1 MKIAEY
7 SAIWQACMQT
17 AEIMP
22 KKQTDPIRTRLA
34 VEDRYKFEQICRAEG
49 KTETE
54 LARRAILQFIDSYD
68 KKADDNARDRLA
80 DVLEAMQ
87 AAQKKDTERLAKL
100 AARTLIDVGTIQ
112 QVFYKRASE
121 KDRDDLWDEA
131 RRRALERLRKK
142 RKGGDPEATEIV
154 QDAISS

>member
-1 MKIAEY
+1 M
-7 SAIWQACMQT
+7 T
-17 AEIMP
+17 

-54 LARRAILQFIDSYD
+54 VARKALLQFIDSYD
-68 KKADDNARDRLA
+68 KKAEDSSRDRLA
-80 DVLEAMQ
+80 EILEEMQ
-87 AAQKKDTERLAKL
+87 KERKKDTDRLAKL
-100 AARTLIDVGTIQ
+100 AVRTMIDVGTIQ

-131 RRRALERLRKK
+131 RRNALERLSVGFRIICRSFCRIKC
-142 RKGGDPEATEIV
+142 RGFSRIICHTLQPYLVPGA
-154 QDAISS
+154 Q

>member
-1 MKIAEY
+1 M
-7 SAIWQACMQT
+7 T
-17 AEIMP
+17 

-54 LARRAILQFIDSYD
+54 VARKALLQFIDSYD
-68 KKADDNARDRLA
+68 KKAEDSSRDRLA
-80 DVLEAMQ
+80 EILEEMQ
-87 AAQKKDTERLAKL
+87 KERKKDTDRLAKL
-100 AARTLIDVGTIQ
+100 AVRTMIDVGTIQ

-131 RRRALERLRKK
+131 RRNALERLRKK

-154 QDAISS
+154 DDANRS

>member
-1 MKIAEY
+1 M
-7 SAIWQACMQT
+7 T
-17 AEIMP
+17 

-54 LARRAILQFIDSYD
+54 VARKALLQFIDSYD
-68 KKADDNARDRLA
+68 KKAEDSSRDRLA
-80 DVLEAMQ
+80 EILVEME
-87 AAQKKDTERLAKL
+87 KERRKDTERLAKL

-121 KDRDDLWDEA
+121 KDRDDLWQEA
-131 RRRALERLRKK
+131 RKNALERLRKK

-154 QDAISS
+154 NDAVSS